1 MKARIANN
9 KNIQTMEQK
18 DIDIYEILKNEEY
31 GTELYTP
38 KCGNVWHSGMANDKD
53 SAKAIW
59 TEDEAGREHFFDKN
73 GKIYK
78 EGEVLL
84 LPSEEM
90 RDWNKFFKKGDVL
103 VHRNGDI
110 HVIFEG
116 FKDNRYTRFK
126 GKHYLWNECFEDYNK
141 EVSEMITFTFR
152 KASDD
157 EAQTYINS
165 IEKFFGGKLNRETLE
180 IEKAQPDFKDGDIVS
195 LEIRYIDSEDVIA
208 ETYILH
214 GDYHNGEN
222 LNFYA
227 GYRDNITDKVIYNSF
242 VRPDKTSVRKEL
254 LRYATK
260 EEKQQLFDALE
271 KEGKRWDSEKKQIVD
286 LKPAFEVG
294 KLYVF
299 NEDDED
305 GELTIIGKLIDKNE
319 SEDTL
324 TFGKQYEIEN
334 QKFVTDQT
342 FDLRISVSKE
352 LREATEN
359 EVELFNKHY
368 AIWKKEKEA
377 KEQPAFKVFDKVL
390 VRLGKEFKWLP
401 ALFIRDRGES
411 LTNRYNVLPL
421 HTGKPADFTH
431 CIPFEGHENIAFT
444 DYDIENL
451 PF

>member
-1 MKARIANN
+1 MK
-9 KNIQTMEQK
+9 QK

-38 KCGNVWHSGMANDKD
+38 ICGKVWHSGMANDKD
-53 SAKAIW
+53 IAKAIW

-78 EGEVLL
+78 EGEILL
-84 LPSEEM
+84 FPSKEM
-90 RDWNKFFKKGDVL
+90 RDWSKLFKKGDVL
-103 VHRNGDI
+103 VHRDANI

-126 GKHYLWNECFEDYNK
+126 GKHYLWKECFEDYSK

-157 EAQTYINS
+157 ETQTYINTL
-165 IEKFFGGKLNRETLE
+165 EKHFGGKLNRETLE
-180 IEKAQPDFKDGDIVS
+180 IEKPHPEFKDGDIVALVVRKCTHIAIFQS
-195 LEIRYIDSEDVIA
+195 RQEAYIGFHAVLCQNDELLLEEPFREDV
-208 ETYILH
+208 
-214 GDYHNGEN
+214 GDIE
-222 LNFYA
+222 LRLA
-227 GYRDNITDKVIYNSF
+227 TDS
-242 VRPDKTSVRKEL
+242 
-254 LRYATK
+254 
-260 EEKQQLFDALE
+260 EKQQLLDALA
-271 KEGKRWDSEKKQIVD
+271 KEGKRWDSEKKQIVS
-286 LKPAFEVG
+286 LKPAFEIG

-299 NEDDED
+299 HERDED
-305 GELTIIGKLIDKNE
+305 GELAIIGELIDKNE

-324 TFGKQYEIEN
+324 TFGNQYEIEN
-334 QKFVTDQT
+334 EKFVTDQA
-342 FDLRISVSKE
+342 FDLRISVNTE

-377 KEQPAFKVFDKVL
+377 KEQPAFKTFDKVL

-411 LTNRYNVLPL
+411 FTNRYNVLPL

>member
-1 MKARIANN
+1 
-9 KNIQTMEQK
+9 MEQK

-38 KCGNVWHSGMANDKD
+38 KCGRVWHSGMANDKD

-78 EGEVLL
+78 EGEILL
-84 LPSEEM
+84 FPSKEM
-90 RDWNKFFKKGDVL
+90 RDWSKFFKKGDVL
-103 VHRNGDI
+103 EYKKENNQATCLFDSY
-110 HVIFEG
+110 EDET
-116 FKDNRYTRFK
+116 KTRFI
-126 GKHYLWNECFEDYNK
+126 GRYVK
-141 EVSEMITFTFR
+141 E
-152 KASDD
+152 K
-157 EAQTYINS
+157 EALYSKRPSTYRTADWVKKYDPSGYIRFV
-165 IEKFFGGKLNRETLE
+165 EERLGGKLNRETLE
-180 IEKAQPDFKDGDIVS
+180 IEKPVKLTF
-195 LEIRYIDSEDVIA
+195 EI
-208 ETYILH
+208 
-214 GDYHNGEN
+214 
-222 LNFYA
+222 
-227 GYRDNITDKVIYNSF
+227 
-242 VRPDKTSVRKEL
+242 
-254 LRYATK
+254 
-260 EEKQQLFDALE
+260 
-271 KEGKRWDSEKKQIVD
+271 
-286 LKPAFEVG
+286 G

-324 TFGKQYEIEN
+324 TFGNQYEIEN
-334 QKFVTDQT
+334 EKFVTDQT
-342 FDLRISVSKE
+342 FDLRISVNKE

-377 KEQPAFKVFDKVL
+377 KEQPAFKTFDKVL

-411 LTNRYNVLPL
+411 FTNRYNVLPL

-444 DYDIENL
+444 SYDIENL